1 MEERE
6 IESNVVNL
14 VKEKWIQFELSFI
27 EMNQTSSHNFCKEVL
42 TIKST

>member
-27 EMNQTSSHNFCKEVL
+27 EMNQTQKQSIQLSQFL
-42 TIKST
+42 